1 MHVSDKHA
9 YVEAAMVK
17 RAKYQIFLVS
27 DGTCRTCEQVVKA
40 VLTQFANQDYRLVRK
55 PNVRRTKT
63 VARIVEQAKKAKAI
77 VFYTLVADDA
87 RAAIRDA
94 AEEHMVEVVDIL
106 GPVLAGLYDLFQSL
120 PLQTPGMLYKTN
132 KEQFDRID
140 AVDYT
145 LHHDD
150 GCGMQDLDQADVVL
164 VGVSRASKSTTC
176 FYLAYRGIRA
186 ANVPLFA
193 GEEPPKELLEL
204 DPRKV
209 IGLTANAY
217 RMESVREARVAS
229 WGMDPG
235 DHYADRRAI
244 MHELRET
251 NAIMARY
258 GWRTVDVSHKA
269 VEEVAREVRVLLNLG
284 NNEGW

>member
-1 MHVSDKHA
+1 MWRQHEWHT
-9 YVEAAMVK
+9 EC
-17 RAKYQIFLVS
+17 F
-27 DGTCRTCEQVVKA
+27 QVF
-40 VLTQFANQDYRLVRK
+40 VLRQ
-55 PNVRRTKT
+55 
-63 VARIVEQAKKAKAI
+63 
-77 VFYTLVADDA
+77 
-87 RAAIRDA
+87 
-94 AEEHMVEVVDIL
+94 M
-106 GPVLAGLYDLFQSL
+106 
-120 PLQTPGMLYKTN
+120 
-132 KEQFDRID
+132 
-140 AVDYT
+140 
-145 LHHDD
+145 
-150 GCGMQDLDQADVVL
+150 
-164 VGVSRASKSTTC
+164 VSRPANPQSS
-176 FYLAYRGIRA
+176 RA
-186 ANVPLFA
+186 LTANVPLFA
-193 GEEPPKELLEL
+193 GEEPPKALLEL

-284 NNEGW
+284 DNEGW